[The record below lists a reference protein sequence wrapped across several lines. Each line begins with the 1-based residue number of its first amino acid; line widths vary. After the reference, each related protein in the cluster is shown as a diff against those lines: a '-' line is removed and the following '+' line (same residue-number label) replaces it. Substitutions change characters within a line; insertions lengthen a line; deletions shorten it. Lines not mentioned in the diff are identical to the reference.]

1 MNTEYPHTAKVC
13 KEKKR
18 QGSCSLF
25 LLSFIGITFVSLQ
38 KNSAYTLEC
47 RLLEGKCSG
56 KQAMMQGRTSGG
68 DTTQEVGELVLGHAW
83 VKWGKEGSATYRYHS
98 PERSAF

>member
-1 MNTEYPHTAKVC
+1 
-13 KEKKR
+13 
-18 QGSCSLF
+18 
-25 LLSFIGITFVSLQ
+25 
-38 KNSAYTLEC
+38 
-47 RLLEGKCSG
+47 
-56 KQAMMQGRTSGG
+56 MMQGRTSGG